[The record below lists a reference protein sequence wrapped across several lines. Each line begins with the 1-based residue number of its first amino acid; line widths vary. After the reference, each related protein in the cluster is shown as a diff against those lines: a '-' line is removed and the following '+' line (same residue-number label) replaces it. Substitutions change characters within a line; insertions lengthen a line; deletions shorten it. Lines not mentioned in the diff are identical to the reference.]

1 MWNKTDSE
9 SSQNRA
15 GRRWQEPRLI
25 LSIATHESK
34 CKISWLFASPSQT
47 AGYYICHG
55 GNLMRMTCAGCWMTF
70 KPNNHP
76 SSSSTNFPF
85 SFIKKEL
92 NNNNTHSN
100 RKKERMIWIGW
111 WYVNKYSG
119 RKNTAFS
126 IIQTIQLFELDL
138 NYHSMRNISSERE
151 LLFEWLSKLINI
163 W

>member
-1 MWNKTDSE
+1 MIKMWNKSDSE

-100 RKKERMIWIGW
+100 RKKKKEWFESTDGTWI
-111 WYVNKYSG
+111 NIPAG
-119 RKNTAFS
+119 R
-126 IIQTIQLFELDL
+126 IQTSTLFKLFNYL
-138 NYHSMRNISSERE
+138 N
-151 LLFEWLSKLINI
+151 
-163 W
+163 